1 MIPTTEVEARHGI
14 PGCSYSIHRSS
25 IEDLDEGRPA
35 GPPIQFARVGDR
47 VLHQWHCNDKMFGVL
62 INNCYVTD
70 GFGKKADV
78 INDKGCPV
86 DPILITGIR
95 YSADLQR
102 AYAESSVS
110 KTSSI

>member
-1 MIPTTEVEARHGI
+1 
-14 PGCSYSIHRSS
+14 
-25 IEDLDEGRPA
+25 
-35 GPPIQFARVGDR
+35 
-47 VLHQWHCNDKMFGVL
+47 MFGVL

-102 AYAESSVS
+102 AYAESSLHLLELYLKLLKVLS
-110 KTSSI
+110 KGNVHLQNHDGLPPYILIF